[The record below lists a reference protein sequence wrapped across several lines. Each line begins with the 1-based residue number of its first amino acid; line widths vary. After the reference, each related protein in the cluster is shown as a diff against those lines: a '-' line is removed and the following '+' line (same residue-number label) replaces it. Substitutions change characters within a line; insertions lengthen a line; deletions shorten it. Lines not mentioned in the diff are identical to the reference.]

1 MHLIG
6 AVGQHILRIA
16 REEPVP
22 FRPSDEH
29 RLAGCV
35 KRHARVASGSICSE
49 YGKGVC
55 FGPVLAVVAE
65 LSKRHRNRR
74 GAGNRP
80 YVLVDPKGQDFNR
93 YQKVDV
99 LTPNTK
105 EAVEATQEMKN
116 VSPGKVGMDSRTRH
130 SDQTGRR
137 SSSPRDKG
145 SGRYR
150 GEGHGDGGVRRYAVD
165 ENRCAGQYPW
175 PGSPWAWSG
184 PQ

>member
-1 MHLIG
+1 MHLVG

-22 FRPSDEH
+22 FRPGDEH

-35 KRHARVASGSICSE
+35 KRHARGASGSICSE

-65 LSKRHRNRR
+65 LSNRHRNRR

-105 EAVEATQEMKN
+105 EAVEATREMKN

-130 SDQTGRR
+130 QIKRAGVPVLLVTKGADGMESVREREKRR
-137 SSSPRDKG
+137 PEDPN
-145 SGRYR
+145 SGFT
-150 GEGHGDGGVRRYAVD
+150 D
-165 ENRCAGQYPW
+165 
-175 PGSPWAWSG
+175 S
-184 PQ
+184 